1 MVNIYIMEAFIY
13 FCYYCSIW
21 TIRYEDHKVAY
32 NLMVRLIED
41 SIQTYTVIM
50 SVLAKPGRE
59 WIELIRVRTLGWA
72 RVHVLQ
78 VWGGMTCAVIIIISL
93 GRQFN
98 MLALSSFTSLS
109 DCWDSSPSLRMVT
122 DFSFISNNISIHVQ
136 MPVVL
141 AGFCSGVH
149 AVFSCYLYC
158 GNWAPKVTT
167 CIVYL

>member
-1 MVNIYIMEAFIY
+1 MEAFIY

-21 TIRYEDHKVAY
+21 TIRYEDHKVSY

-50 SVLAKPGRE
+50 SVLAKLGRE

-93 GRQFN
+93 GWQFN
-98 MLALSSFTSLS
+98 MLALSSFTYLS

-141 AGFCSGVH
+141 AGFCSDVH
-149 AVFSCYLYC
+149 AVCSCYLYC
-158 GNWAPKVTT
+158 EYWAPKVTT